1 MLSVSEYSPSLLMT
15 GDPTWYY
22 PELGKSIIARARHP
36 LSLGE
41 GEPRVG
47 GELGSI
53 VSIGIVCW
61 KSQIKSYG
69 VVSIEKQAVKDLQH
83 PVLMRQ

>member
-1 MLSVSEYSPSLLMT
+1 MT
-15 GDPTWYY
+15 GAH
-22 PELGKSIIARARHP
+22 LVLSGVGKIDHSQSQTRHP

-41 GEPRVG
+41 GELRI

-69 VVSIEKQAVKDLQH
+69 GVSIERQAVKDLQH

>member
-1 MLSVSEYSPSLLMT
+1 MFPVSEYSPSLLMT
-15 GDPTWYY
+15 GEPTWYY
-22 PELGKSIIARARHP
+22 PELGKSIIARHP
-36 LSLGE
+36 LSLVE
-41 GEPRVG
+41 GKLRG

-69 VVSIEKQAVKDLQH
+69 GVSIERQAVKDLQH